1 MRKIKTGDNVVVITG
16 PDKGKRGDVARIV
29 DDTHV
34 VVNGINAMK
43 KHAKPNPLKNQPGGI
58 ITKEMPIHVSN
69 IAIWNPVTQKPDRI
83 GFRTL
88 DDGRKLRFYKSNGEQ
103 INGRGKAKIDEEEA
117 GATGVHGQGKAHRG
131 SAAACGFRRG
141 RAP

>member
-1 MRKIKTGDNVVVITG
+1 MRKIKKGDNVVVITG
-16 PDKGKRGDVARIV
+16 RDKGKRGDVARIV

-34 VVNGINAMK
+34 VVNGVNAMK

-69 IAIWNPVTQKPDRI
+69 IAIWNPVTQKANRI

-103 INGRGKAKIDEEEA
+103 ING
-117 GATGVHGQGKAHRG
+117 
-131 SAAACGFRRG
+131 
-141 RAP
+141 

>member
-1 MRKIKTGDNVVVITG
+1 MRKIKKGDNVVVIAG
-16 PDKGKRGDVARIV
+16 RDKGKRGDVARIV

-43 KHAKPNPLKNQPGGI
+43 KHAKPNPLKKQPGGI

-69 IAIWNPVTQKPDRI
+69 IAIWNPVTQKADRI

-103 INGRGKAKIDEEEA
+103 ING
-117 GATGVHGQGKAHRG
+117 
-131 SAAACGFRRG
+131 
-141 RAP
+141 